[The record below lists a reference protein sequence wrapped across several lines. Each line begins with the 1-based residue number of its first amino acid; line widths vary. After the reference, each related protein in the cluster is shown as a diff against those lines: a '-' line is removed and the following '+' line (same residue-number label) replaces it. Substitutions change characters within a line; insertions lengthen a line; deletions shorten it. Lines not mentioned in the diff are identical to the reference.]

1 MQRDLEQK
9 DGEVES
15 IRSSKSETELR
26 IREIESINQNDQEYI
41 EELLAKNHGLYEE
54 NQRLI
59 GMIEKDRQQDK
70 PTPSPIDQNLF
81 ISKQYEEINRISNAL
96 REKEGELRKLSEVN
110 EQLRSAVSNSN
121 WKASRE
127 TER

>member
-41 EELLAKNHGLYEE
+41 EELLAKNHGLY
-54 NQRLI
+54 
-59 GMIEKDRQQDK
+59 
-70 PTPSPIDQNLF
+70 
-81 ISKQYEEINRISNAL
+81 
-96 REKEGELRKLSEVN
+96 
-110 EQLRSAVSNSN
+110 
-121 WKASRE
+121 
-127 TER
+127 

>member
-1 MQRDLEQK
+1 
-9 DGEVES
+9 
-15 IRSSKSETELR
+15 
-26 IREIESINQNDQEYI
+26 
-41 EELLAKNHGLYEE
+41 
-54 NQRLI
+54 
-59 GMIEKDRQQDK
+59 MIEKDRQQDK
-70 PTPSPIDQNLF
+70 LTPSPIDQNLF

-127 TER
+127 TEK